1 MNEPLRIVS
10 PPVTSEI
17 ATSTRDFED
26 LVQAES
32 AHLFGALC
40 LLAGDRF
47 EAEDVMQEAFLKV
60 WERWDRVA
68 DMEDPPG
75 YLYRTA
81 LNLHR
86 KRMRRAA
93 LATRRAIHLAPRGGA
108 RGCRDA

>member
-26 LVQAES
+26 LVHAES

-47 EAEDVMQEAFLKV
+47 EAEE
-60 WERWDRVA
+60 
-68 DMEDPPG
+68 
-75 YLYRTA
+75 
-81 LNLHR
+81 
-86 KRMRRAA
+86 
-93 LATRRAIHLAPRGGA
+93 
-108 RGCRDA
+108 